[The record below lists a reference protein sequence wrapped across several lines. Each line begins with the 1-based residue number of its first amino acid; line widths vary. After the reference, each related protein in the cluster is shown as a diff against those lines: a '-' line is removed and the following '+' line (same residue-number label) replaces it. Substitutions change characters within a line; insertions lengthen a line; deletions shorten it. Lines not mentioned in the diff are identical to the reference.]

1 MKIVIL
7 GVGNRMRGDDAI
19 GSIIAEEILRLA
31 QNDRQFMCHSEGAEA
46 TEESHKLIIY
56 DTETTPEN
64 FIEKVVGL
72 KPDRL
77 IFIDA
82 CNFGG
87 QAGEYKLFEDEE
99 IKEIAYGLLSTHT
112 LPLVLTIELIKKQHN
127 CKVALLGIQPKSFT
141 MGSDLSSEL
150 IGVKDNIIQFIKKL
164 ITE

>member
-1 MKIVIL
+1 MTIVIL

-31 QNDRQFMCHSEGAEA
+31 QNDRQFMCHSEGADA

-72 KPDRL
+72 KPDQL
-77 IFIDA
+77 IFVDA
-82 CNFGG
+82 CNFGC
-87 QAGEYKLFEDEE
+87 QAGEYKLFEEEE

-127 CKVALLGIQPKSFT
+127 CKVSLLGIQPKQFN
-141 MGSDLSSEL
+141 MGSDMSPE
-150 IGVKDNIIQFIKKL
+150 IVKVKNNVIEYLKSII
-164 ITE
+164 